1 MRHHALLL
9 SSAAVLSAVFALSPS
24 HAAAPQEWDGD
35 FHPAKVSYLAY
46 SGTLSEKEP
55 PKMGKQ
61 KVSLMI
67 EGQLAQDLFASIGPD
82 QKTACG
88 EGSGLRMRRRG
99 DVSCTFDKDAKSYPY
114 TCYIGVDV
122 RTGKSSTGSIC

>member
-1 MRHHALLL
+1 MPHHAQLL
-9 SSAAVLSAVFALSPS
+9 SSAAVLAAILTLSQS
-24 HAAAPQEWDGD
+24 RAAIPQEWDGD
-35 FHPAKVSYLAY
+35 YRPAKVSYLAY

-55 PKMGKQ
+55 PKTGQQ

-67 EGQLAQDLFASIGPD
+67 EGQLAQDLFSSIGPD

-88 EGSGLRMRRRG
+88 EGSGLRIRQRG
-99 DVSCTFDKDAKSYPY
+99 DVSCTFDKDSKSYPY

-122 RTGKSSTGSIC
+122 KTGKSTAGSIC